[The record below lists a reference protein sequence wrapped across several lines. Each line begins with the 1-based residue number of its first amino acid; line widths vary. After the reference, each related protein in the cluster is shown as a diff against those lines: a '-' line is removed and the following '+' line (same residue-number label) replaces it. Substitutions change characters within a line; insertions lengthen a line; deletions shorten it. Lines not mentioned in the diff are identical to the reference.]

1 VARLAQETS
10 IFNQEK
16 LALPEVHH
24 EKDANFDIR
33 IDVPFFPPK
42 KKPEMSR
49 QLSCFQRVNSDFD
62 ANCLNF
68 GSVEVEMS

>member
-1 VARLAQETS
+1 MARLAQETS

-33 IDVPFFPPK
+33 IDVPFFPPPPK
-42 KKPEMSR
+42 KKTGDVQAT
-49 QLSCFQRVNSDFD
+49 QLFSE
-62 ANCLNF
+62 
-68 GSVEVEMS
+68 G

>member
-1 VARLAQETS
+1 MARLAQETS

-33 IDVPFFPPK
+33 IDVPFFPQK
-42 KKPEMSR
+42 KTGDVQAT
-49 QLSCFQRVNSDFD
+49 QLFSE
-62 ANCLNF
+62 
-68 GSVEVEMS
+68 G

>member
-1 VARLAQETS
+1 MVTRKHRKESTWWKLVARLAQETS

-33 IDVPFFPPK
+33 IDVPFFPPPK
-42 KKPEMSR
+42 KTGDVQAT
-49 QLSCFQRVNSDFD
+49 QLFSE
-62 ANCLNF
+62 
-68 GSVEVEMS
+68 G